1 MPKKAAIDSKDHQEA
16 DHLFGMICQRLR
28 TNVGM
33 INENRLRQAF
43 ELALSAH
50 EGQERMDGT
59 PYIYHPLEVAE
70 ICVDLNMEEDSVI
83 AALLHDTVED
93 TAVRQNQ
100 IRQLFGND
108 VANMVDNLTKIK
120 KIDFF
125 ARFTGRNK
133 ASNQAR
139 NLQRLFVAM
148 TRDTRVIVI
157 KLADRLHNM
166 KTLGPMPAHKRDR
179 IARETLEFYIPIAR
193 RLGLGDL
200 ATKLEDLVFESL
212 LPEQF
217 EQLKR
222 DVAAAV
228 EIDEPIVDQ
237 MVAEVKRILAHA
249 GLQVDRVFGRRK
261 HLWSVFQKMQK
272 QGVELDGVYDLL
284 AIRIILNGDELDCYK
299 ALGVVHTHYKPI
311 FHRFRDFIASPKENG
326 YQTLHTTVIGKM
338 GSRVECQIRTT
349 EMDNAASKGVAAHWT
364 YKESGRNANRLI
376 KDEAWLEFIREL
388 SEEDMDSDDFV
399 ARTRDTLLGDQVLVL
414 SPKGEVVNLPVGST
428 PIDFAYYIHTD
439 LGHSIRNAKIN
450 GLVVPLDY
458 QLRNGDVVEV
468 IKSDEKLPAP
478 RPEWLMLAKSPK
490 SLLKIR
496 RYFRSLPRQER
507 ISVGRNLLRMQ
518 IVKEGLYPLNLTANE
533 KLAELLRN
541 LPVRSIDELYENVAM
556 GTFHIKEIVDRLRS
570 IHRARVE
577 PHLHDLPGSR
587 DRLAPGA
594 DRTAPPAEFAL
605 IGYAGDLGVRMAGG
619 QPLRRRV
626 EIMNCCTPVPGD
638 KIYGVN
644 DFEQRRVSVHR
655 VECPVLQEEIPRG
668 GELQELDW
676 NDDHEDK
683 RYPCRIMI
691 VGINRVGLLFEVLRY
706 LSNNNVNLGGGS
718 FNVGPTVV
726 GPDRNARF
734 ELVVEVADTNELNAC
749 LAAIGEMDDI
759 FEVTRQI
766 QLPNATG
773 DGALS

>member
-1 MPKKAAIDSKDHQEA
+1 MAKKTAIESKEHQEA
-16 DHLFGMICQRLR
+16 DHLFEMICDRLHA
-28 TNVGM
+28 NIGA

-179 IARETLEFYIPIAR
+179 ISRETLEFYIPIAR
-193 RLGLGDL
+193 RLGLGDI
-200 ATKLEDLVFESL
+200 ATKLEDLVFEAL

-222 DVAAAV
+222 DVTAAV
-228 EIDEPIVDQ
+228 ALDEPVIEV
-237 MVAEVKRILAHA
+237 MVAEVKRMMAEA
-249 GLQVDRVFGRRK
+249 GLDVDRVFGRRK

-272 QGVELDGVYDLL
+272 QGVKLDGIYDLL
-284 AIRIILNGDELDCYK
+284 AIRIILRCDELECYK
-299 ALGVVHTHYKPI
+299 ALGVIHTHYKPI

-326 YQTLHTTVIGKM
+326 YQTLHTTVIGNM
-338 GSRVECQIRTT
+338 GSRVECQIRTS
-349 EMDNAASKGVAAHWT
+349 EMDNAASKGVAAHWN
-364 YKESGRNANRLI
+364 YKESGRNINRLI

-439 LGHSIRNAKIN
+439 LGHAIRNAKIN

-468 IKSDEKLPAP
+468 IKSEEKNPAP

-507 ISVGRNLLRMQ
+507 IAVGRNLLRMQ

-533 KLAELLRN
+533 KLAQLLRH

-556 GTFHIKEIVDRLRS
+556 GTFHTKEIVDRLRI

-577 PHLHDLPGSR
+577 PQVHVPVDGHEHSLQ
-587 DRLAPGA
+587 AP
-594 DRTAPPAEFAL
+594 ELAL

-655 VECPVLQEEIPRG
+655 VECPALHEEIPRG
-668 GELQELDW
+668 GELLELDW
-676 NDDHEDK
+676 TDDHDDK
-683 RYPCRIMI
+683 RYPCRVI
-691 VGINRVGLLFEVLRY
+691 VIGINRVGLLFEVLRY
-706 LSNNNVNLGGGS
+706 LSSNNVNLGGGS
-718 FNVGPTVV
+718 FSSGPTVV

-734 ELVVEVADTNELNAC
+734 ELVVEVANTDELNDC
-749 LAAIGEMDDI
+749 IAAIGEMDDI

-766 QLPNATG
+766 RLPTADG
-773 DGALS
+773 DGAPS